1 MTESKIN
8 EILFCLSYLR
18 KNSIRKK
25 SILLAGGNKG
35 VEMYSIQKGHL
46 EFMKIVLD
54 ENEWGIGS
62 MVSFKNSVYLVN
74 GDTDKICKYHF
85 NNKTYSLKLLYE
97 TEKKFSWPL
106 LNCFVIYKD
115 LFGTEFIIGIHNED
129 NFKNILVEMVNS
141 KSSTSQFKV
150 FEGLHEKTICNVVHN
165 HKRKLFA
172 SGGRDMS
179 VHLWT
184 LNSEKVYPKK
194 GIFGFSD

>member
-1 MTESKIN
+1 M
-8 EILFCLSYLR
+8 
-18 KNSIRKK
+18 RKK
-25 SILLAGGNKG
+25 PILLAGGNKG
-35 VEMYSIQKGHL
+35 VEMYCIKKAHL
-46 EFMKIVLD
+46 DFMKIVLD

-62 MVSFKNSVYLVN
+62 MISFKNSVYLVN

-85 NNKTYSLKLLYE
+85 NNKNYSLKLLYE

-141 KSSTSQFKV
+141 KSSTKQFKV

-165 HKRKLFA
+165 NKRKVFA
-172 SGGRDMS
+172 SGGRDMC

-184 LNSEKVYPKK
+184 LNSENVYPKK
-194 GIFGFSD
+194 GTFYI